1 MDCRI
6 ESCNDEHKIVLA
18 AHLRPSCAHHHASK
32 DSPSRE
38 KAEGGGAPKGA
49 CIHVRASQTS
59 FRSLRNPSARGSG
72 PTSGAARLPA
82 LRGGACQSDRTLR
95 LSRAALHA
103 KERAP
108 ALPAPSIALKRS
120 TPHPGRSAAGD
131 DARARE
137 RGYEPR
143 PQEPHPLHQSAVTGG
158 VPRTNGHCA
167 GNINGDEC
175 QRKCDS
181 RRWSGGLAAAL

>member
-1 MDCRI
+1 MKSI
-6 ESCNDEHKIVLA
+6 LA
-18 AHLRPSCAHHHASK
+18 ARCVRVLLTTMHQK

-95 LSRAALHA
+95 LS
-103 KERAP
+103 
-108 ALPAPSIALKRS
+108 
-120 TPHPGRSAAGD
+120 PGRASREGEGAGVT
-131 DARARE
+131 RAVVR
-137 RGYEPR
+137 
-143 PQEPHPLHQSAVTGG
+143 A
-158 VPRTNGHCA
+158 
-167 GNINGDEC
+167 
-175 QRKCDS
+175 
-181 RRWSGGLAAAL
+181 

>member
-1 MDCRI
+1 MLKYSSAWIADQVRQCRTQNR
-6 ESCNDEHKIVLA
+6 SRGA
-18 AHLRPSCAHHHASK
+18 PASELCSPRRIK
-32 DSPSRE
+32 SSPSRE

-120 TPHPGRSAAGD
+120 TPHPGR
-131 DARARE
+131 
-137 RGYEPR
+137 R
-143 PQEPHPLHQSAVTGG
+143 PQGTMPEPGNGVTS
-158 VPRTNGHCA
+158 PARRNRTRSINRPSPMTSLERA
-167 GNINGDEC
+167 GTMPVT
-175 QRKCDS
+175 
-181 RRWSGGLAAAL
+181 